1 MTPAD
6 FNRRR
11 KRFSEWLQERGAT
24 MLAPIDKKRDLLRW
38 AGGGKVSYVHR
49 GKGDRLYFMGLAE
62 AAWTAFLA
70 KAAWA
75 FPAVDGKA
83 AELPEGET
91 PAPRAAPRKRK
102 PSQSRPPYPLQKTA
116 RDGIVRVPGI
126 YRMPEDAYHADP
138 CPEPSLSNSG
148 ARLLHQTCPEIFWHR
163 RIDPPT
169 PSKAL
174 LFGTAAHKW
183 IMEGEESFDA
193 RYVTLSPK
201 HSNRTAL
208 GRATVESIEAAG
220 KIPIAA
226 ADRAVIRA
234 MKEAIEAHPFAAN
247 AFRGGRPEMS
257 LFWQDAYLGVWCRAR
272 PDYLPDRG
280 PIIVDYMT
288 ARSVHPEDLRKALVT
303 YGYDQKGDWLIRGA
317 RALGLIE
324 RPSVAY
330 VIQQSDPPYPVVV
343 ARLTP
348 ATLTGGRMK
357 NDRALARFARCLRTG
372 SWPGYGDDDVIELDL
387 PEWEH
392 RRLQAD
398 SEAGLFDVARI
409 LRGVRLT
416 PPAPDTRAADQRA
429 AEVAATP

>member
-1 MTPAD
+1 MTPSD

-11 KRFSEWLQERGAT
+11 KRFAAWLVERGAT

-75 FPAVDGKA
+75 FPPVAGEA
-83 AELPEGET
+83 AELPAGET
-91 PAPRAAPRKRK
+91 PAPKAEPRKRK
-102 PSQSRPPYPLQKTA
+102 PSRPRPPYPLQKTA
-116 RDGIVRVPGI
+116 RDGVVRVAGI
-126 YRMPEDAYHADP
+126 YRMPAEAYHADP

-148 ARLLHQTCPEIFWHR
+148 ARLLHQMCPAIFWHR
-163 RIDPPT
+163 RLDPPV
-169 PSKAL
+169 PSRAQSL
-174 LFGTAAHKW
+174 GTAAHTW
-183 IMEGEESFDA
+183 ILEGEAFER
-193 RYVTLSPK
+193 RYVTLSPH
-201 HSNRTAL
+201 HSNRSAI
-208 GRATVESIEAAG
+208 GRATVERIEAEGRTA
-220 KIPIAA
+220 IAA
-226 ADRAVIRA
+226 ADWHTIRA
-234 MKEAIEAHPFAAN
+234 MREAIEAHPFAAN

-357 NDRALARFARCLRTG
+357 NDRALALFARCLRTG
-372 SWPGYGDDDVIELDL
+372 TWPGYGDEDVVELDL

-398 SEAGLFDVARI
+398 SEAGHFDVARI

-416 PPAPDTRAADQRA
+416 PPATDTTAADQRA